1 CSFQAVGKPPFLRRG
16 GDYPF
21 SCSKLGTHSVL
32 NRFFLRR
39 DIKNEVPQDPL
50 NFLNSLVDA
59 SIYAL

>member
-1 CSFQAVGKPPFLRRG
+1 GKPLFLRRG

-39 DIKNEVPQDPL
+39 DEIHHIKNEVPQDPL
-50 NFLNSLVDA
+50 DFLNSLKSA
-59 SIYAL
+59 GFRRFHL